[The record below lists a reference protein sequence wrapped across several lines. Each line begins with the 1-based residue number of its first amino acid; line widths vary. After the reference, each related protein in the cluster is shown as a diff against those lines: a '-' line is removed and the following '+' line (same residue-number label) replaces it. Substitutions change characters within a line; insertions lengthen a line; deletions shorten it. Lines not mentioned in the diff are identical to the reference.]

1 MSLLLLF
8 PGGRRGWIKQSDA
21 TSNWSINAGDYKH
34 IWSDWRTTTWGS
46 LHSSGYTW
54 TFVSGITFTV
64 NTGQSTTWA
73 KQPDYDVG

>member
-8 PGGRRGWIKQSDA
+8 PSRAGGWIKQNPASL
-21 TSNWSINAGDYKH
+21 TWSINAGDYKH
-34 IWSDWRTTTWGS
+34 LWSDWGATTWGA

-64 NTGQSTTWA
+64 NTGQSTTWSI
-73 KQPDYDVG
+73 QPNYDVG